1 MFARRFYCL
10 DVQTLLDATTL
21 FIELFVVLQV
31 RLQKLHPVLL
41 SMCGDYLLR
50 GRLSAPLLGHF
61 RSAIKN
67 GYYVNVRTLSKKTK

>member
-10 DVQTLLDATTL
+10 DVQTLLDASTL

-31 RLQKLHPVLL
+31 RLQQLHLVLL

-61 RSAIKN
+61 RSAIRN
-67 GYYVNVRTLSKKTK
+67 DY

>member
-1 MFARRFYCL
+1 MVRVDGFDMMFDSIFYCL
-10 DVQTLLDATTL
+10 DVQAPLDTATL
-21 FIELFVVLQV
+21 FIDLLVVLQV
-31 RLQKLHPVLL
+31 RLQQLHLVLL

-67 GYYVNVRTLSKKTK
+67 GY